1 MAKRATM
8 QNQVAFSDN
17 SRLARNKTP
26 APRVTKRIREA
37 IDVMVERGLDYQH
50 AAAEAGLTTR
60 HLRFQLSKP
69 HVAAYYREQC
79 QVSRASTTAR
89 NILRLCE
96 IRDAENNMPAVNAVR
111 LLEQISDEQTNK
123 PNSASPGVTIRILN
137 IAAQPQHE
145 QSNKLANSTTNLDN
159 VLITNDAD
167 LSTKQIADD

>member
-1 MAKRATM
+1 MSKRQSM

-26 APRVTKRIREA
+26 PLRITRRVKEVIDAMVSNGLGYSEA
-37 IDVMVERGLDYQH
+37 
-50 AAAEAGLTTR
+50 ATEAGLTPR
-60 HLRFQLSKP
+60 AMRMALNKP
-69 HVAAYYREQC
+69 HVLAYYKAQC
-79 QVSRASTTAR
+79 QVLRGATTAR
-89 NILRLCE
+89 NIHRLCE

-145 QSNKLANSTTNLDN
+145 QTSKLANSTTNLDN

-167 LSTKQIADD
+167 LSNKQIDDE

>member
-1 MAKRATM
+1 MPNELAPFA
-8 QNQVAFSDN
+8 DN

-79 QVSRASTTAR
+79 HVFRASTTAR
-89 NILRLCE
+89 NIHRLCQ
-96 IRDAENNMPAVNAVR
+96 IRDADDNMPAVNAIKALE
-111 LLEQISDEQTNK
+111 LLGDEQTNNK
-123 PNSASPGVTIRILN
+123 QTNASPGVTIN
-137 IAAQPQHE
+137 IVHGSVSGTRVAHDQ
-145 QSNKLANSTTNLDN
+145 TT
-159 VLITNDAD
+159 IDA
-167 LSTKQIADD
+167 KADDSATTEIE